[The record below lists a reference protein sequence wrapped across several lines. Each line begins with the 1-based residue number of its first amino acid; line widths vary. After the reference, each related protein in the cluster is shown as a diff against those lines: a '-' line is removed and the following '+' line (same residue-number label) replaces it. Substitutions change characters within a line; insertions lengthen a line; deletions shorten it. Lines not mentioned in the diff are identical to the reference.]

1 MAPSNTQTIELLRTM
16 WAEVLKVDEVSQTDT
31 FLELGGDSLSAN
43 EILVRISD
51 TFGVDLDL
59 GTLLDCGT
67 AEALAERLAA
77 ESRI

>member
-16 WAEVLKVDEVSQTDT
+16 WAEVLKVDEVTQTDT

-67 AEALAERLAA
+67 TEALAERLTA
-77 ESRI
+77 ESRT